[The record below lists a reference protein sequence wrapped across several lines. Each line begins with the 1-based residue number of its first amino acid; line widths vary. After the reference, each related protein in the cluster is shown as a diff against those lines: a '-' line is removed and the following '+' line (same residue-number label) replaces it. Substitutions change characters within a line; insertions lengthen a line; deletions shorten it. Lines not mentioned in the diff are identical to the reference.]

1 MIIQKTDVLIQ
12 VEELFKDFNQDVET
26 LVERQQETAKSLHAL
41 KVQYEMA
48 EKTAAT
54 LEGRAS
60 QAREDLVRLRAII
73 AQANT
78 A

>member
-1 MIIQKTDVLIQ
+1 VLIK
-12 VEELFKDFNQDVET
+12 VEELFKEFNQDVEA
-26 LVERQQETAKSLHAL
+26 LVERQHDTTKSLHAL
-41 KVQYEMA
+41 RVQYEMA

-54 LEGRAS
+54 LEGRAA